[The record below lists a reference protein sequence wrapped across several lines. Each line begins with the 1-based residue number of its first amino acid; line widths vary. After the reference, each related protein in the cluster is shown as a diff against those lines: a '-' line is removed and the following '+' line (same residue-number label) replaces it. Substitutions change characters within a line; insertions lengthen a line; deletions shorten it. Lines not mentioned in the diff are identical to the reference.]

1 MNQRDVVRKSLA
13 LLDRGERRRVYL
25 VTFIQILLGFLDLAG
40 VAAIGILGALAVNG
54 IQSRAPGNRISSIL
68 EFLSIEDFRFQSQV
82 AIIGALA
89 AVVLV
94 SRTIFTM
101 YFTRRILYFLS
112 AKSASI
118 SSSLI
123 AKLLTRDLLAINR
136 KSSQETLYALTSGVN
151 LMMLNVIGTVVGVTS
166 DVFLLFM
173 LSIGLFFVD
182 PIVAFA
188 SLALFVSVGAILYF
202 SVQKRA
208 AHLGQENANLNI
220 SSNQK
225 ILEVLNSY
233 RELYVR
239 NRRAYYSED
248 IRKSRYSISHNSA
261 ELAFMPNIGKYVIE
275 ITLVVGA
282 ILISASQFLLQ
293 DAVHSISTLSVFL
306 AAGTRIAPAILRIQA
321 GAIAVKST
329 TGAISPT
336 LDLIDRLSGDLEL
349 VLRDSP
355 LEPEHE
361 GFLPQLKIQNL
372 EFTYPGNDEP
382 TIRGLNLEIQPGQ
395 VVAFVGPSGAGKT
408 TLVDLMLGILNPTG
422 GVVSVS
428 NMPPSLAIERW
439 PGAIGYVPQD
449 VEIVNGTI
457 RENIALGF
465 PDSDY
470 RNELF
475 EQAINLAQL
484 SDFVTS
490 LPDGID
496 TFVGERGSRISGG
509 QRQRLGIAR
518 ALYTNPKLI
527 VLDEATSSLDGKTES
542 EVSKSIQALKGRV
555 AVIMI
560 AHRLS
565 TVRSADLVCYL
576 DSGNLLAAGTFDHVR
591 NQIPDFD
598 QQAKLMGL

>member
-1 MNQRDVVRKSLA
+1 MNQRDVVKKSLA
-13 LLDRGERRRVYL
+13 LLDRGERRRVYS

-40 VAAIGILGALAVNG
+40 VAAIGVLGALAVNG
-54 IQSRAPGNRISSIL
+54 IQSRTPGNRINSIL
-68 EFLSIEDFRFQSQV
+68 DLLNIEDFKFQNQV
-82 AIIGALA
+82 AIIGAIA
-89 AVVLV
+89 AAVLV

-118 SSSLI
+118 SSGLI
-123 AKLLTRDLLAINR
+123 AKLLTRDLLVINR

-166 DVFLLFM
+166 DVFLLVL
-173 LSIGLFFVD
+173 LSLGLFFVD
-182 PIVAFA
+182 PVVAFA

-208 AHLGQENANLNI
+208 AQLGQENAELNI

-248 IRKSRYSISHNSA
+248 IRNSRYSISHNSA

-306 AAGTRIAPAILRIQA
+306 AAGSRIAPAILRIQA

-336 LDLIDRLSGDLEL
+336 LDLIDRLSGDSEL

-355 LEPEHE
+355 LEPEHD
-361 GFLPQLKIQNL
+361 GFSPHLKIENL

-382 TIRGLNLEIQPGQ
+382 TIRGLNLEIEPGQ

-422 GVVSVS
+422 GIVSIS
-428 NMPPSLAIERW
+428 NIPPSLAIERW

-465 PDSDY
+465 PISEY
-470 RNELF
+470 RNDLF

-484 SDFVTS
+484 SDFKTS

-555 AVIMI
+555 TVIMI

-576 DSGNLLAAGTFDHVR
+576 DSGNLLAVGTFDYVR
-591 NQIPDFD
+591 NRIPDFD